1 MTGDAHE
8 ADETAPTSREDLD
21 AAGLHDWAVQAGM
34 LRTRLATGDFA
45 TGLRLVNRIGAAA
58 EAAGHHPDV
67 DLRYPHVDIG
77 LISHDAGKLTARDT
91 SLAREVSA
99 IAAEEGIGAAPPE
112 D

>member
-1 MTGDAHE
+1 MTGDAN
-8 ADETAPTSREDLD
+8 ETDGTVPTSQADLD

-45 TGLRLVNRIGAAA
+45 TGLRLVNRIGTAA

-77 LISHDAGKLTARDT
+77 LISHDAGTLTARDT
-91 SLAREVSA
+91 SLAREISA
-99 IAAEEGIGAAPPE
+99 IASEEGISASPPE